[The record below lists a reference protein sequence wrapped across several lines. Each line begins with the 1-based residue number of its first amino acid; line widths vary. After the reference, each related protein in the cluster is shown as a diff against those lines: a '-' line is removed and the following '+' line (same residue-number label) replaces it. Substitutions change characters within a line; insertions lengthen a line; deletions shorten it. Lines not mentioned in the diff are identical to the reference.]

1 MSTAERFPWN
11 CFADPPESGEAF
23 VELVRQ
29 CLPSLFR
36 FVARPERD
44 PVVMLVDLQDMRW
57 RGLLGTLFGGPGHM
71 YFFPEQLTVNTP
83 DIKQEKP
90 GPFYQPPTID
100 DRELKIGVYAADR
113 ESLILAL
120 CQIRGIP
127 LAFIKQVQDKSPSGM
142 FTVVFFL
149 RRQLGTRY
157 FSPDMETCQLPPNK
171 PPTKEEETFERMRM
185 AKSRGRLL
193 RTLEDQRSLVAE
205 LSQLPGD
212 FAVADGGDVFG
223 FWIRDPGSESA
234 MEHEIAITLAHLRSE
249 KRVPA
254 WLTGE
259 EAIANVLQGNF
270 DVKTFRDYP
279 GCLVLLYQGDF
290 EPTPQTPKKAPRI
303 AAVQVF
309 VEPPLAGPQSHL
321 RVSACQRTS
330 SRMRTRNWNCVENWF
345 PMSTSGSL
353 WKRSILSV
361 SKIPRPDLSSPL
373 GRSQRIGAPIM
384 ALVRQV
390 PVTPFLLTSVVS
402 LMIGIQAASIAD
414 NLSQWYDTVIT
425 TDPPQA
431 TGPATALTR
440 IST

>member
-1 MSTAERFPWN
+1 
-11 CFADPPESGEAF
+11 
-23 VELVRQ
+23 
-29 CLPSLFR
+29 
-36 FVARPERD
+36 
-44 PVVMLVDLQDMRW
+44 MLVDLQDMRW
-57 RGLLGTLFGGPGHM
+57 RGLLGTLFGRPGHM
-71 YFFPEQLTVNTP
+71 CFFPEQLTVNTP
-83 DIKQEKP
+83 DIKQEEP

-100 DRELKIGVYAADR
+100 DRELKTGVYAADR

-149 RRQLGTRY
+149 KRQLGTRY
-157 FSPDMETCQLPPNK
+157 FSPDMETCQLPPYK
-171 PPTKEEETFERMRM
+171 PPTKEEETFERMRI

-309 VEPPLAGPQSHL
+309 VEPPPGWPAKSFTSFGMPKDFIENADKELELRGELVSYVDKRQSL
-321 RVSACQRTS
+321 EAEYIERLEDSEARPFFSARAKSKDWSAYYGTGA
-330 SRMRTRNWNCVENWF
+330 
-345 PMSTSGSL
+345 SGARYTVL
-353 WKRSILSV
+353 VDFRSE
-361 SKIPRPDLSSPL
+361 PNDWYP
-373 GRSQRIGAPIM
+373 GSQHCG
-384 ALVRQV
+384 
-390 PVTPFLLTSVVS
+390 
-402 LMIGIQAASIAD
+402 
-414 NLSQWYDTVIT
+414 
-425 TDPPQA
+425 
-431 TGPATALTR
+431 
-440 IST
+440 